1 MLDLRSLAKDLA
13 AVAQPV
19 EKAHGLPSVLYTD
32 PDALRLEWD
41 RIFHRGWSCIG
52 FAHDVA
58 NPGDVAPIDHLGAP
72 LIMARDKTGTLRV
85 FENVCRHRGMILVEE
100 KKNIGGVLRCPYHSW
115 CYSLDGKLRAT
126 PHVGGPGLNVHESI
140 DPAKTGLTE
149 VRSAV
154 FMGVVFVNLSG
165 DAVDFAEWAGPV
177 ARRMADFVDRPLF
190 HGGPESSFKLDLK
203 ANWKLIMENNCE
215 SYHLP
220 WVHPGLNAY
229 SRLEDHYH
237 LDGAEGFSGQGT
249 LVYNPKLDPDLA
261 FPDFEGLPERWSTSA
276 EYPTFYPNTFFA
288 VHRDHFWAAH
298 LDPKAVD
305 RTIERIEIFYT
316 TEEAAT
322 SDKYRALREK
332 NAAQW
337 KSVLTEDIMVTEG
350 MQKGRGAPNFDGGVF
365 SPVMDS
371 PTHTFHDW
379 IAGRLS

>member
-1 MLDLRSLAKDLA
+1 MLDLRSLANDLA
-13 AVAQPV
+13 AVTRPV
-19 EKAHGLPSVLYTD
+19 ETARGLPGALYTD
-32 PDALRLEWD
+32 PDALALERERLFRE
-41 RIFHRGWSCIG
+41 GWSSIG
-52 FAHDVA
+52 YAHDVA
-58 NPGDVAPIDHLGAP
+58 NPGDVAPVDHLGAP
-72 LIMARDKTGTLRV
+72 LIMARDKAGVLRV
-85 FENVCRHRGMILVEE
+85 FENVCRHRGMILVEQ
-100 KKNIGGVLRCPYHSW
+100 KRNIGGVLRCPYHSW

-126 PHVGGPGLNVHESI
+126 PHVGGPGFNAHEAI

-165 DAVDFAEWAGPV
+165 AAPEFEDWAAPLIARLGDFH
-177 ARRMADFVDRPLF
+177 DRPLF
-190 HGGPESSFKLDLK
+190 HGGPESGFSLEIA
-203 ANWKLIMENNCE
+203 ANWKLIVENNCE

-237 LDGAEGFSGQGT
+237 LEGHGVFAGQGT
-249 LVYNPKLDPDLA
+249 LVYNPMLDPELA
-261 FPDFEGLPERWSTSA
+261 FPDFEGLPEKWATAA
-276 EYPTFYPNTFFA
+276 EYPTFFPNTFFA
-288 VHRDHFWAAH
+288 VHRDHVWAGH

-322 SDKYRALREK
+322 SDRFRALREK

-350 MQKGRGAPNFDGGVF
+350 MQRGRWAPKFDGGVF

-371 PTHTFHDW
+371 PTHAFHDW
-379 IAGRLS
+379 VAGRLA